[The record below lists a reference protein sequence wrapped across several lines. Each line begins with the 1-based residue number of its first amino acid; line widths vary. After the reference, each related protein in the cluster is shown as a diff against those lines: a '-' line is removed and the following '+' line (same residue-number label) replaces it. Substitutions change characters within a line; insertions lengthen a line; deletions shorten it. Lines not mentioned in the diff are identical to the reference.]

1 MTPILIVVVASVTV
15 GLLAGGSIRSFP
27 TIALRWWQLAA
38 IGLALQFA
46 PISDR
51 YAFAALVTSLALLIV
66 FAFINLRSP
75 GFILIL
81 MGLTLNAVVILSN
94 HGMPVTRAALAGSEG
109 AVEVAAAELRA
120 SGGTKHQLAD
130 GGSVLLPLA
139 DTIGIPAPVGA
150 VVSVGDVCLYLGVGW
165 FVAAALRPRR

>member
-1 MTPILIVVVASVTV
+1 VTPILVVVVAAVLV

-46 PISDR
+46 PVSDR

-81 MGLTLNAVVILSN
+81 MGLTLNAVVIVSN
-94 HGMPVTRAALAGSEG
+94 HGMPVTRAALAGTEG

-120 SGGTKHQLAD
+120 SGGTKHHLAD

-150 VVSVGDVCLYLGVGW
+150 VVSVGDVCLYLGMGW
-165 FVAAALRPRR
+165 FVAAAVRPRR

>member
-1 MTPILIVVVASVTV
+1 VTPILFVVVAAVVV

-81 MGLTLNAVVILSN
+81 MGLTLNAVVIVSN

-109 AVEVAAAELRA
+109 AVEVAAELRA
-120 SGGTKHQLAD
+120 SGGTKHHLAD

-150 VVSVGDVCLYLGVGW
+150 VVSVGDVCLYLGMGW